1 MKVLL
6 LGERGYLGSY
16 LHNYLEVDT
25 LGTRELYNNGKQYDY
40 VINCIGKP
48 ILEYCEDHK
57 EETDYSNRD
66 VLLDIKSMYPSSKII
81 NFSSYYVYDSPLL
94 CNESS
99 QVTMKY
105 NYTRQKL
112 EGESI
117 VTNGVSFRVGKFFG
131 HPEIQKQKKITE
143 HILTHDEL
151 TLDDVVFNPISL
163 EQTLKVIRWELTNN
177 KLFGVYNLANEG
189 ATTHYRYGSFING
202 VLGSNKKI
210 TRIDKLQRQFTNYGY
225 FNMSCEKI
233 KQYITLTDW
242 RIDMIEYLD
251 KHYNI

>member
-1 MKVLL
+1 MRATVNGCQTVNSTCNNTINNINGISKKRTWALL
-6 LGERGYLGSY
+6 QSLYQDQGKCA
-16 LHNYLEVDT
+16 LEDA
-25 LGTRELYNNGKQYDY
+25 D
-40 VINCIGKP
+40 
-48 ILEYCEDHK
+48 
-57 EETDYSNRD
+57 
-66 VLLDIKSMYPSSKII
+66 
-81 NFSSYYVYDSPLL
+81 
-94 CNESS
+94 
-99 QVTMKY
+99 
-105 NYTRQKL
+105 
-112 EGESI
+112 I